1 MASST
6 LLGNRIPHEYFL
18 TTGHG
23 ESNVGSDGL
32 PYETGSYDAALN
44 DAGIQNAN
52 VIEYTSVLPKEAIE
66 IPRAEG
72 LKRIVWGEVL
82 EVIKAQRNGSRN
94 ANISAAVMITTIHDP
109 TGNYLGG
116 FACEY
121 SGAGSRKDAEESLLH
136 SIEGMIERRGFGK
149 IIGTSRLYHD
159 MKTNKKFTIHA
170 GKTFVYDSLHVKKD
184 HGSVFAAICF
194 VSHVYPVLDQR
205 HVSNNAE
212 KKHRRTKKS
221 RK

>member
-1 MASST
+1 MAST
-6 LLGNRIPHEYFL
+6 LLGNRIPYEYFL
-18 TTGHG
+18 TSGHG

-44 DAGIQNAN
+44 VAGIQNAN
-52 VIEYTSVLPKEAIE
+52 VIEYTSVLPKEAVE
-66 IPRAEG
+66 ITRAEG

-82 EVIKAQRNGSRN
+82 EVIKAQSNGSRN
-94 ANISAAVMITTIHDP
+94 AHLSAAVMITTIHDP

-121 SGAGSRKDAEESLLH
+121 SGSGSRKDAEESLLH

-149 IIGTSRLYHD
+149 IIGTPKLYHD
-159 MKTNKKFTIHA
+159 MKTDKKFTIHA
-170 GKTFVYDSLHVKKD
+170 GKTFIYDDLHVKKE
-184 HGSVFAAICF
+184 HGSVFTAICF

-205 HVSNNAE
+205 RISHNNSDT
-212 KKHRRTKKS
+212 KQRRTKKN